1 MLLGTQREIKDC
13 TKTEEAAM
21 MATPVALVALLGGW
35 VAAGNETV
43 PETPTVWTDYARAL
57 AEAARTNKPVV
68 VFIGEVSAPLR
79 QQLQRGTVPVE
90 AIQLLHERYVVVEIS
105 RQQVEGRAWAN
116 QFELTE
122 GVVISSPGGQLQAY
136 RHGGPWQV
144 AQLLPQLRQYATAG
158 TPKTTICSGTANP
171 SSCSQVVGATCPSCS
186 SPAGEA
192 CTTCN
197 GVGVSST
204 AGNGTAVNSAGSC
217 SSCDGSRTN
226 TTVTYTPA
234 SGATCTTGSCPT
246 VPVRRVGLRPVRR
259 SYAVPVSSCPNGSCS
274 GR

>member
-1 MLLGTQREIKDC
+1 
-13 TKTEEAAM
+13 

-35 VAAGNETV
+35 AAPGNETV

-79 QQLQRGTVPVE
+79 QQLQRGSVPVE
-90 AIQLLHERYVVVEIS
+90 ALQLLHERYVVVEIS
-105 RQQVEGRAWAN
+105 RQQVEGRALAH

-158 TPKTTICSGTANP
+158 IPKTTIYSGTANSP
-171 SSCSQVVGATCPSCS
+171 SCSQVVGATC
-186 SPAGEA
+186 
-192 CTTCN
+192 T
-197 GVGVSST
+197 
-204 AGNGTAVNSAGSC
+204 SC
-217 SSCDGSRTN
+217 SSCTSNVCTTCSSVGATAPNGNGTGLASGGTCSSCTGCSTS

-234 SGATCTTGSCPT
+234 SGATCTTGSCST

-259 SYAVPVSSCPNGSCS
+259 SYTVPVSSCPNGSCS